1 MDRKKLAAFIMTG
14 CLFTSVGCSSTGSST
29 GTSSGGGLFS
39 GSCGHGSG
47 GGLLSRMF
55 GGGGNANTAATPV
68 AYAGSMGGSMSGGMG
83 GVDCPC
89 SNQGGGEG
97 MFHPAVMSG
106 SITGGM
112 PAMSG
117 GGPVTGDMGG
127 PQNFPMQNMPMQG
140 APMQGAPIQGGM
152 IQGAPIQGGMI
163 QGAPIQGMQPYPG
176 QPGSISTPGIPP
188 NMNQPGFPGQ
198 PPRIQPV
205 PMAPSGVA
213 PSSGMAPA
221 APWGPQ

>member
-14 CLFTSVGCSSTGSST
+14 CLFTTGCSSTGSST
-29 GTSSGGGLFS
+29 GTGGGLSS
-39 GSCGHGSG
+39 GCCGHGSG
-47 GGLLSRMF
+47 GGLLSRLF
-55 GGGGNANTAATPV
+55 GGGSNATTAAPV
-68 AYAGSMGGSMSGGMG
+68 AYAGSMGTSMGGSMSSSMG

-89 SNQGGGEG
+89 SHQGGGEG

-106 SITGGM
+106 SVTGGM
-112 PAMSG
+112 PAMGG

-127 PQNFPMQNMPMQG
+127 PQNFPIQNMPMQG
-140 APMQGAPIQGGM
+140 AP

-188 NMNQPGFPGQ
+188 NMNQPGIPGQ